1 MGGGRWSDSDWSS
14 YNKTHVS
21 GKTTKEYYNS
31 SHLHKDLDPKG
42 VKIRESRDS
51 KENPNSTA
59 IIVGLDVTGS
69 MHAVLDTMVRKGLN
83 TLITELYERKP
94 VTDPHVMIMG
104 IGDVE
109 WDQAPLQV
117 TQFEADIRLA
127 DQLKNIYL
135 EGGGGGN
142 NYESYIL
149 PWYFAAY
156 HTGIDCFDKRK
167 KKGYIFTVGDEEPT
181 PGIKPALINKFL
193 GETVKGDLT
202 GSDLLSLV
210 SKEYNVYH
218 LMVEEGDYFRRAG
231 DSVVK
236 KWTALLG
243 QRALRLKDYR
253 QLSEV
258 IISAIQLNEG
268 MDKDAIIG
276 SWKGDT
282 AKAVKEA
289 IKNLTSDLPVGGLVR
304 M

>member
-1 MGGGRWSDSDWSS
+1 MGGGRWSDSDWAS
-14 YNKTHVS
+14 YSKAHVT
-21 GKTTKEYYNS
+21 GKSTKEYYSS

-42 VKIRESRDS
+42 VKVRESKDS

-69 MHAVLDTMVRKGLN
+69 MHAVLDTMAQKGLN
-83 TLITELYERKP
+83 TLITEIYERKP
-94 VTDPHVMIMG
+94 VTDPHVMVMG

-109 WDQAPLQV
+109 CDSAPFQV
-117 TQFEADIRLA
+117 SQFEADIRLA
-127 DQLKNIYL
+127 DQLKNVYL

-142 NYESYIL
+142 NHESYIL
-149 PWYFAAY
+149 AWYFAAY
-156 HTGIDCFDKRK
+156 HTSIDCFDKRGR
-167 KKGYIFTVGDEEPT
+167 KGYIFTVGDEEPT
-181 PGIKPALINKFL
+181 PSIRKADIKHFL
-193 GETVKGDLT
+193 GETPEGDLT
-202 GSDLLSLV
+202 GKDLLSLV

-218 LMVEEGDYFRRAG
+218 LMVEEGDYFRSSG

-243 QRALRLKDYR
+243 QRALRLKDHR

-258 IISAIQLNEG
+258 IVSAIQLNEG
-268 MDKDAIIG
+268 VDRDAIIA

-282 AKAVKEA
+282 KKVVKEA
-289 IKNLTSDLPVGGLVR
+289 IKNLTSDLPAGGLVR